1 MDCSATLRSQKT
13 GHAVQTTNF
22 LSQVRL
28 PNRCIIVQPYERH
41 SIRRAQVN
49 SRRNPDT
56 RIRILHRNNDPPI
69 LCMHL
74 HEEAEHQDNY
84 NETRSHVGFP
94 KRCGFAEARI
104 VRQPCTPREKS
115 LVKIYRSST
124 STIRPEITLI
134 QVHCES
140 HVHNSNW
147 PYHFTNGQ

>member
-1 MDCSATLRSQKT
+1 
-13 GHAVQTTNF
+13 
-22 LSQVRL
+22 
-28 PNRCIIVQPYERH
+28 
-41 SIRRAQVN
+41 
-49 SRRNPDT
+49 
-56 RIRILHRNNDPPI
+56 
-69 LCMHL
+69 MHL

-140 HVHNSNW
+140 HVDNSNW